1 MEFSEIAIMP
11 EALLF
16 GLVGGDNEDEDDG
29 NRFRSLKCVGAG
41 CLIYVFNEDGHKKYP
56 ACVCEIGLENGGK
69 CRWRSVPPLPS
80 PVNKFHKLVSF
91 CSTVSITDVF
101 HSDATHIGA

>member
-16 GLVGGDNEDEDDG
+16 GLVDNEDDDDG
-29 NRFRSLKCVGAG
+29 NKFRTLKCVGSG
-41 CLIYVFNEDGHKKYP
+41 NLIYVFNEDGHKKYP
-56 ACVCEIGLENGGK
+56 ACVCEIGVENGK
-69 CRWRSVPPLPS
+69 CRWRSVPHLPS

-91 CSTVSITDVF
+91 CSTVSISDVF
-101 HSDATHIGA
+101 HSEQTQIGA